1 MSKKLLIT
9 LAVGLFL
16 TAGTLTAIRF
26 AKGYRFSLKEKKVTE
41 TGLLVANSFPTGASV
56 YINDKLTTATN
67 DTLNLPPGDYQV
79 KIVKDGYIPWEKNLK
94 IERELVTQTST
105 RLFPAVPSLNSLTY
119 TGALNVTPS
128 PDGEKIA
135 FVVAS
140 ASASPKNGLW
150 VLNLTNKPL
159 SFSKDSN
166 QVSNHIPTFDLNQVK
181 LVWSPDSSQVLA
193 WNEKDSFLLDT
204 NKLNDLT
211 TQPDVTAKLSL
222 ILNDWEEQ
230 IRLKNKEKIIKLPEF
245 FQEMATTSAK
255 NIFFSPDGEKLMYT
269 ATASATIPKNLIPS
283 LPASN
288 NQPEQRMIEPGN
300 IYVYDLKED
309 KNFFITKSD
318 PNQDKKDKTAME
330 IRLENISNQYFP
342 LNLQSVQW
350 FPSSNHVIQIDQD
363 KIIVMEYDGT
373 NQDSVYAGPFK
384 NNFTFPWPDGS
395 KIIIL
400 TSLNTDSPL
409 PPNLYTIDLK

>member
-1 MSKKLLIT
+1 
-9 LAVGLFL
+9 
-16 TAGTLTAIRF
+16 
-26 AKGYRFSLKEKKVTE
+26 
-41 TGLLVANSFPTGASV
+41 
-56 YINDKLTTATN
+56 
-67 DTLNLPPGDYQV
+67 
-79 KIVKDGYIPWEKNLK
+79 
-94 IERELVTQTST
+94 
-105 RLFPAVPSLNSLTY
+105 
-119 TGALNVTPS
+119 
-128 PDGEKIA
+128 
-135 FVVAS
+135 VVAS